1 MEKQFYTVNDL
12 AEIMPIGK
20 TNIYSLVHSKDF
32 PAITVGRRIIIPI
45 DRFNEWLNSSVGKKV
60 DL

>member
-12 AEIMPIGK
+12 ADILPIGK
-20 TNIYSLVHSKDF
+20 TNLYSLVHSKDF

-45 DRFNEWLNSSVGKKV
+45 DKFNEWLNFSVGKKV
-60 DL
+60 NI

>member
-12 AEIMPIGK
+12 ADLLPIGK
-20 TNIYSLVHSKDF
+20 TNLYSLVHSKDF

-45 DRFNEWLNSSVGKKV
+45 DKINEWLNSSVGKKV
-60 DL
+60 NI

>member
-12 AEIMPIGK
+12 ADILPIGK
-20 TNIYSLVHSKDF
+20 TNLYSLVHSKDF

-45 DRFNEWLNSSVGKKV
+45 DKFNEWLNSYVGKKV
-60 DL
+60 SI

>member
-20 TNIYSLVHSKDF
+20 TNIYNLVHSKDF

>member
-12 AEIMPIGK
+12 ADILPIGK
-20 TNIYSLVHSKDF
+20 TNLYSLVHSKDF

-45 DRFNEWLNSSVGKKV
+45 DKLNEWLNSSVGKKINI
-60 DL
+60 

>member
-20 TNIYSLVHSKDF
+20 TNIYSLVHSKNF
-32 PAITVGRRIIIPI
+32 TAITVGRRIIIPI